1 METGSLRADK
11 DTGTCYSDG
20 LGNLSTK
27 ADSQVFDLV
36 IDPLT
41 DFKGEESVSYS
52 SSPQE
57 SYNLS
62 LPEKRQESLD
72 TRLRSTPDSESTEF
86 CSSLSQNEDKQK
98 GIPLLSSPLPSSQ
111 NLLDGLIDSHLWTS
125 DVSLA
130 NGSFVDGASG
140 TSKGVGGSSNPR
152 RLVVAEVH
160 RFGCHP
166 PCAGSPHDLASCP
179 VAAASVT
186 HDACQL
192 QDYNAKLRQNNKNE
206 ADPLKVLSEASS
218 ALALTET
225 LIGPLRIPP
234 VSQEVL
240 DQVLCTMEKKTVKQ
254 VSTANGGSSL
264 INTVTEKTSDLHSLP
279 GAINTNDIHTGKL
292 LGSLQSVL
300 QPRVHQLSTTKLQ
313 TFISAGNGQ
322 PDDVQ
327 LERIATTDVQTGV
340 TEPLRYDSVISLPE
354 EQRRTEQLTRKNS
367 RVITVPV
374 GMSDH
379 GPVEVYREVHQ
390 YPAGVITT
398 TVEKKS
404 YLGQSESEHRP
415 PSGPAKRKCR
425 SRKLK
430 QKRADHH
437 ASQSSIAS
445 GSSAGTS
452 VASGSTLISRSS
464 SELTPISRSQAAS
477 SKASLNDAR
486 SDAAGPIAKPVL
498 SAAIMQMR
506 QALEHVSNASDNHS
520 DKSSGG
526 AELSSNFS
534 DTSSNLST
542 LSDLSGY
549 EDEYIRIKRL
559 VSDAVIPPDDY
570 KKLVNKANSKSST
583 SKPMPVVD
591 YEKIIR
597 DLQAQKEDLE
607 IQLHRLSIQVQNAV
621 REKELYQ
628 QQLELMQTKITETN
642 QKQYFEVLKQRAN
655 LEGQLEMLKQELEN
669 TVYEKNQL
677 QSKISEALKES
688 ETNKDAAT
696 AAKESESKISARL
709 QKYEETNKNLEE
721 KLRNAEEKIQRISK
735 DYESSQ
741 SLIQEHIAKNEQLEM
756 RVSQFIDAETHMK
769 AELDGL
775 RSRLSHV
782 QEDCEAKTKA
792 QIQAE
797 TAANKS
803 TMELQKSNAS
813 SLWYQE
819 QLQIAQAARAKLQQ
833 DLLDT
838 KSSLAKITSEKD
850 TLEITVQTMKREA
863 EDGQARTVRE
873 KASLVAHLEALQAD
887 MAEREA
893 LVSQLERDRGSDTKL
908 MEDRR
913 QRLEQDRQRIH
924 KLRLDLADTERQL
937 DFVKDDLKHK
947 CSLLT
952 RYENEL
958 KDLRTSEAVNQEVL
972 GERDIRISNLEQ
984 TVDELKSSLSKHQ
997 EEGKIKDTSINILK
1011 EEKLKLEVRLAA
1023 ANNEK
1028 KEVDDAIIKVR
1039 EDMTKLSSNF
1049 YRMKHDLAAKDRQIE
1064 VHKKETEE
1072 ILKARTILE
1081 KKYEALEKKTT
1092 EDEEKKKLMKEM
1104 SELKLEIKELS
1115 STKEKAE
1122 SEQVGLKQILKS
1134 LEIEKKGLGE
1144 AVRLREEQIQNM
1156 QGSVEN
1162 YREAILKKD
1171 EELYVAHEQNSSLEK
1186 TYMELRRQWENLKE
1200 ETLAL
1205 RQDSEAYI
1213 EHEKLQKREKAELK
1227 ESIQKERKLKQ
1238 NMERKIESLVKLHEE
1253 EKAKILLEK
1262 ENNEK
1267 SLAELTK
1274 ALQTEKDERRKI
1286 YEKKEVIEQTQSN
1299 LLKEI
1304 QSLKEE
1310 NSQLQ
1315 SKLNEKI
1322 KELDKLSR
1330 SQKEKEDIISS
1341 IKTQLDNISK
1351 THHDTKKN
1359 LAQLQEE
1366 KDRSVGELTSKLQVK
1381 VGELDTLKKSQ
1392 SDAQSLIS
1400 RINQEKNRLNEQVTQ
1415 LLAENTHLKKTPIVN
1430 ATLVKD
1436 SAAANENKE
1445 GGKKKGGKN
1454 IDNLQREITALQA
1467 KVRESETKLKEVL
1480 KQKEGLESAMKNTK
1494 KESLLMRAK
1503 MKEFESLKL
1512 KCKELDACKEKLK
1525 GYEAFNLK
1533 LKDLE
1538 TKIEKQEMDITT
1550 LNSSLNETSCQ
1561 NIVLKERED
1570 ELCLQVDKLNKEKE
1584 DLQQKISNLEELYQ
1598 KSHENILQYQ
1608 VQLKHAE
1615 AEKEEWM
1622 VKFESLRDCIPER
1635 DTSTQPAV
1643 QLGVLGKGSNVDQT
1657 FGKGQ
1662 ERLGMSSAVDHDST
1676 QSMVS
1681 GRPMNNL
1688 GYLCETPHTTVMNG
1702 AQFDKTMADLQAQ
1715 VNLTSKALQ
1724 DKEKQIQTLQHRL
1737 SIYKEEE
1744 ARASSLSSSS
1754 VNSQVAGDHVLEESV
1769 PESVHKKKIHD
1780 LLQKIEQLRLSGGSD
1795 VCDGKAGKSGSAED
1809 KSSEIQSILA
1819 KVKSLE
1825 CAVESKNGEL
1835 EEVQTKMSLMTK
1847 EFQEKQRR
1855 YESNVRLLTRKLK
1868 EHMKGRKSAEKEMQ
1882 TQAEDHQ
1889 RILNEEQQRYSV
1901 LRCRYIE
1908 LEGRGES
1915 LEGQVASLES
1925 EVEEVRGALERSRQE
1940 AYDHHNNTLQLQK
1953 EIGRL
1958 QELDRTSDN
1967 LRQEV
1972 LSLKEIIAQ
1981 RDQQLKKMEHELRLH
1996 QEELE
2001 EVKSSSVTL
2010 SEKITSKEKELDDVR
2025 LMKEQLETEIQS
2037 LSQTLKTKEHAL
2049 SNAETR
2055 VAELESKNV
2064 ELQNSVIEMVSREQ
2078 QISSEIQ
2085 KAKEEKCLLSN
2096 ELENTRT
2103 QLKDSLA
2110 KIAAFESQI
2119 MVVEG
2124 QLKASSEELNQLKEQ
2139 LDAKVASHQ
2148 LTVEQLE
2155 QSVARARQEVA
2166 ALTTQLS
2173 QVQRERVSYQTQAV
2187 ELRTA
2192 LHTALGQLSIQKAER
2207 EAQEAEESTISSE
2220 AGVIPSPSPLD
2231 LTSLTQLMERSARP
2245 PQSTLPLTS
2254 LETCLSSLKQE
2265 VAILQTQL
2273 HNKQEALARET
2284 MLDTADDPFEE
2295 GKEPVPVQ
2303 NPVDDTNQSKV
2314 HDV

>member
-1 METGSLRADK
+1 M
-11 DTGTCYSDG
+11 
-20 LGNLSTK
+20 
-27 ADSQVFDLV
+27 
-36 IDPLT
+36 
-41 DFKGEESVSYS
+41 
-52 SSPQE
+52 
-57 SYNLS
+57 
-62 LPEKRQESLD
+62 
-72 TRLRSTPDSESTEF
+72 
-86 CSSLSQNEDKQK
+86 
-98 GIPLLSSPLPSSQ
+98 
-111 NLLDGLIDSHLWTS
+111 
-125 DVSLA
+125 
-130 NGSFVDGASG
+130 
-140 TSKGVGGSSNPR
+140 
-152 RLVVAEVH
+152 
-160 RFGCHP
+160 
-166 PCAGSPHDLASCP
+166 
-179 VAAASVT
+179 
-186 HDACQL
+186 
-192 QDYNAKLRQNNKNE
+192 
-206 ADPLKVLSEASS
+206 KVLSEASS

-240 DQVLCTMEKKTVKQ
+240 DQVLCTMEKKTIKQ
-254 VSTANGGSSL
+254 VSAANGGSPVV
-264 INTVTEKTSDLHSLP
+264 NAVTEKTSVLHPYSFP
-279 GAINTNDIHTGKL
+279 EPVNTKDIHTGKL

-300 QPRVHQLSTTKLQ
+300 QPKVHQLSTTKLQ
-313 TFISAGNGQ
+313 SFNPAGNGH
-322 PDDVQ
+322 PDDV
-327 LERIATTDVQTGV
+327 LMKNITSADVQAGV
-340 TEPLRYDSVISLPE
+340 TEPLRQNSVVSLPE
-354 EQRRTEQLTRKNS
+354 EQRSEQLVRKNS

-398 TVEKKS
+398 TVEKRS
-404 YLGQSESEHRP
+404 YIGQSESEHRP

-437 ASQSSIAS
+437 ASQSSVAS

-452 VASGSTLISRSS
+452 VASGSTLISQSS
-464 SELTPISRSQAAS
+464 SELTPISRSQASS
-477 SKASLNDAR
+477 SKTSLNDAR
-486 SDAAGPIAKPVL
+486 SDAAGPITRPVL

-570 KKLVNKANSKSST
+570 KKLVSKANSKSAT
-583 SKPMPVVD
+583 SKPVPVVD

-677 QSKISEALKES
+677 QSKISEAVKES
-688 ETNKDAAT
+688 EASKDAAT
-696 AAKESESKISARL
+696 TAKDAESKMSARL
-709 QKYEETNKNLEE
+709 QKYEDANKNLEE
-721 KLRNAEEKIQRISK
+721 NLRNAEEKIQRISK
-735 DYESSQ
+735 DYENSQ
-741 SLIQEHIAKNEQLEM
+741 SLIKDHISKNEQLEM
-756 RVSQFIDAETHMK
+756 RISQFMDAETNMK

-775 RSRLSHV
+775 KARLSQV
-782 QEDCEAKTKA
+782 QEDCEVKTKA

-803 TMELQKSNAS
+803 AMELQKSNAS

-863 EDGQARTVRE
+863 EDGQARAVRE

-937 DFVKDDLKHK
+937 DFVKDDLRHK

-997 EEGKIKDTSINILK
+997 EEGKTKDASINMLK

-1023 ANNEK
+1023 ASNEK

-1039 EDMTKLSSNF
+1039 EDMTKLSSSF

-1064 VHKKETEE
+1064 VHKKEAEE
-1072 ILKARTILE
+1072 LLKARTQIE
-1081 KKYEALEKKTT
+1081 KKYEALEKKTI
-1092 EDEEKKKLMKEM
+1092 EDEEKKKLVKEM
-1104 SELKLEIKELS
+1104 SELKQEIKELS
-1115 STKEKAE
+1115 LAREKAE
-1122 SEQVGLKQILKS
+1122 SEQVGLKQVLKS

-1186 TYMELRRQWENLKE
+1186 TYIELRRQWEALKE

-1205 RQDSEAYI
+1205 RQDSEAYM

-1253 EKAKILLEK
+1253 EKAKILSEK
-1262 ENNEK
+1262 QSNEK
-1267 SLAELTK
+1267 LVAELTK
-1274 ALQTEKDERRKI
+1274 ALQIEKDERSKVT
-1286 YEKKEVIEQTQSN
+1286 EKKEVIEQTHSA
-1299 LLKEI
+1299 LLKEL
-1304 QSLKEE
+1304 QLLKEE
-1310 NSQLQ
+1310 KSQLQ
-1315 SKLNEKI
+1315 GKLNEEI
-1322 KELDKLSR
+1322 KELDKFTR
-1330 SQKEKEDIISS
+1330 SHKEKEDIITSL
-1341 IKTQLDNISK
+1341 KTQLDTISK
-1351 THHDTKKN
+1351 THQDTKKN
-1359 LAQLQEE
+1359 LVHLQEE
-1366 KDRSVGELTSKLQVK
+1366 KDLSVRELTSKLQMK
-1381 VGELDTLKKSQ
+1381 IGELDTMKKTH

-1454 IDNLQREITALQA
+1454 IDNLQREILVLQT
-1467 KVRESETKLKEVL
+1467 KVRESDTKLKEVL
-1480 KQKEGLESAMKNTK
+1480 KQKEGLESTMKNTK

-1503 MKEFESLKL
+1503 MKEFESLKS
-1512 KCKELDACKEKLK
+1512 KCKELEACKEKLK
-1525 GYEAFNLK
+1525 DYEAFNLK

-1538 TKIEKQEMDITT
+1538 TKIENQEKDITT
-1550 LNSSLNETSCQ
+1550 LNSSLNETSGQ
-1561 NIVLKERED
+1561 NSILKERED
-1570 ELCLQVDKLNKEKE
+1570 ELCLRIDSLNKEKE
-1584 DLQQKISNLEELYQ
+1584 DLQQKISNLEELNQ
-1598 KSHENILQYQ
+1598 QSHENIMQYQ

-1622 VKFESLRDCIPER
+1622 AKFESLRDCIPER

-1643 QLGVLGKGSNVDQT
+1643 QLGFSGRGSSADQT
-1657 FGKGQ
+1657 FSKSQ
-1662 ERLGMSSAVDHDST
+1662 ERLGMSGMDHDST
-1676 QSMVS
+1676 QGLVP
-1681 GRPMNNL
+1681 GTPMNNL
-1688 GYLCETPHTTVMNG
+1688 GYLCESPHATVTNG

-1724 DKEKQIQTLQHRL
+1724 DKEEQIQNLQHRL

-1744 ARASSLSSSS
+1744 ARAPCLSSSS
-1754 VNSQVAGDHVLEESV
+1754 VNSQVAVESVLEDSV
-1769 PESVHKKKIHD
+1769 PESVYKKKIHD
-1780 LLQKIEQLRLSGGSD
+1780 LLQKIEQLRVSGETE
-1795 VCDGKAGKSGSAED
+1795 VCDSNSGKSAETN
-1809 KSSEIQSILA
+1809 SSEIQMMTA
-1819 KVKSLE
+1819 KVKSME
-1825 CAVESKNGEL
+1825 CEAESKNSEL
-1835 EEVQTKMSLMTK
+1835 EEVKTKMGVMTK

-1908 LEGRGES
+1908 LEGRSEA

-1925 EVEEVRGALERSRQE
+1925 EVEEVRGALERSREE

-1958 QELDRTSDN
+1958 QELGKTSDN

-1972 LSLKEIIAQ
+1972 LSLKETIAQ
-1981 RDQQLKKMEHELRLH
+1981 RDQQLKKMELELRLG
-1996 QEELE
+1996 QEELQ
-2001 EVKSSSVTL
+2001 KAHSSSSTV
-2010 SEKITSKEKELDDVR
+2010 SEKMATKEKELDDVR
-2025 LMKEQLETEIQS
+2025 LLKEQLEIEIQT
-2037 LSQTLKTKEHAL
+2037 LNQTLKTKEQDL
-2049 SNAETR
+2049 SGAEARIT
-2055 VAELESKNV
+2055 ELESKNAQ
-2064 ELQNSVIEMVSREQ
+2064 LQNSVKEIDSRTQ
-2078 QISSEIQ
+2078 QISSEMQ
-2085 KAKEEKCLLSN
+2085 KVKEEKLLLTN
-2096 ELENTRT
+2096 ELQNTKT
-2103 QLKDSLA
+2103 QLQDSVA

-2124 QLKASSEELNQLKEQ
+2124 QLKASSEEVNQVKEQ

-2148 LTVEQLE
+2148 MTVEQLE

-2166 ALTTQLS
+2166 ALTAQLS
-2173 QVQRERVSYQTQAV
+2173 QVQRERVSYQTQAM

-2192 LHTALGQLSIQKAER
+2192 LHTALGQLKIQKAER

-2245 PQSTLPLTS
+2245 PRSTLPLTS

-2273 HNKQEALARET
+2273 HNKQEALARES
-2284 MLDTADDPFEE
+2284 MLDTADDPVEE

-2303 NPVDDTNQSKV
+2303 KPVDDTNQSTV
-2314 HDV
+2314 QDI

>member
-1 METGSLRADK
+1 MK
-11 DTGTCYSDG
+11 I
-20 LGNLSTK
+20 NN
-27 ADSQVFDLV
+27 
-36 IDPLT
+36 T
-41 DFKGEESVSYS
+41 DFS
-52 SSPQE
+52 
-57 SYNLS
+57 
-62 LPEKRQESLD
+62 
-72 TRLRSTPDSESTEF
+72 F
-86 CSSLSQNEDKQK
+86 CF
-98 GIPLLSSPLPSSQ
+98 
-111 NLLDGLIDSHLWTS
+111 T
-125 DVSLA
+125 
-130 NGSFVDGASG
+130 
-140 TSKGVGGSSNPR
+140 
-152 RLVVAEVH
+152 
-160 RFGCHP
+160 
-166 PCAGSPHDLASCP
+166 
-179 VAAASVT
+179 
-186 HDACQL
+186 
-192 QDYNAKLRQNNKNE
+192 
-206 ADPLKVLSEASS
+206 
-218 ALALTET
+218 
-225 LIGPLRIPP
+225 GPLRIPP

-240 DQVLCTMEKKTVKQ
+240 DQVLCTMEKKTIKQ
-254 VSTANGGSSL
+254 VSAANGGSPVV
-264 INTVTEKTSDLHSLP
+264 NAVTEKTSDLHPYSFP
-279 GAINTNDIHTGKL
+279 EPVNAKDIPTGKL

-300 QPRVHQLSTTKLQ
+300 QPKVHKLSTTKLQ
-313 TFISAGNGQ
+313 TFSPAGNGH

-327 LERIATTDVQTGV
+327 IKSIASADIQAGV
-340 TEPLRYDSVISLPE
+340 TEPLKQISVVSLPE
-354 EQRRTEQLTRKNS
+354 EQRRSEQLVRKNS

-398 TVEKKS
+398 TVEKRS
-404 YLGQSESEHRP
+404 YIGQGESEHRP
-415 PSGPAKRKCR
+415 LSGPAKRKCR

-437 ASQSSIAS
+437 ASQSSVAS

-452 VASGSTLISRSS
+452 VASGSTLISQSS
-464 SELTPISRSQAAS
+464 SELTPISRSQASS
-477 SKASLNDAR
+477 SKTSLNDAR
-486 SDAAGPIAKPVL
+486 SDAAGPITRPVL

-570 KKLVNKANSKSST
+570 KKLVNKANSKSAT
-583 SKPMPVVD
+583 SKPVPVVD

-688 ETNKDAAT
+688 EASKDAAVV
-696 AAKESESKISARL
+696 AKDAESRMSARL
-709 QKYEETNKNLEE
+709 QKYEEANKNLEE
-721 KLRNAEEKIQRISK
+721 NLRNAEEKIQRISK
-735 DYESSQ
+735 DYENSQ
-741 SLIQEHIAKNEQLEM
+741 SLIKDHISKNEQLEM
-756 RVSQFIDAETHMK
+756 RISQFMDAETNMK

-775 RSRLSHV
+775 KARLSQV
-782 QEDCEAKTKA
+782 QEDCEVKTKA

-803 TMELQKSNAS
+803 AMELQKSNAS

-819 QLQIAQAARAKLQQ
+819 QLQIAQVARAKLQQ

-863 EDGQARTVRE
+863 EDGQARAVRE

-924 KLRLDLADTERQL
+924 KLRLDLGDTERQL

-984 TVDELKSSLSKHQ
+984 TVDELKSSVSKHQ
-997 EEGKIKDTSINILK
+997 EEGKTKDATINMLK

-1023 ANNEK
+1023 ASNEK

-1039 EDMTKLSSNF
+1039 EDMTKLSSSF

-1064 VHKKETEE
+1064 VHKKEAEE
-1072 ILKARTILE
+1072 LLTVRTQLE
-1081 KKYEALEKKTT
+1081 KKYEALEKKTI
-1092 EDEEKKKLMKEM
+1092 EDEEKKKLVKEM
-1104 SELKLEIKELS
+1104 SELKQEIKELS
-1115 STKEKAE
+1115 SAREKAE
-1122 SEQVGLKQILKS
+1122 SEQVGMKQVLKS

-1186 TYMELRRQWENLKE
+1186 TYIELRRQWESLKE

-1205 RQDSEAYI
+1205 RQESEAYM

-1253 EKAKILLEK
+1253 EKAKLLSEK
-1262 ENNEK
+1262 QNNEK
-1267 SLAELTK
+1267 TVAELTK
-1274 ALQTEKDERRKI
+1274 ALQIEKDERNKI
-1286 YEKKEVIEQTQSN
+1286 TEKKEVIEQTHSALLN
-1299 LLKEI
+1299 ELHLLK
-1304 QSLKEE
+1304 KEKTE
-1310 NSQLQ
+1310 LRG
-1315 SKLNEKI
+1315 KLNEEI
-1322 KELDKLSR
+1322 KELNDKLTR
-1330 SQKEKEDIISS
+1330 SQKEKDDIITSL
-1341 IKTQLDNISK
+1341 KTQLDTISK
-1351 THHDTKKN
+1351 THQDTKKN
-1359 LAQLQEE
+1359 LAHLQEE
-1366 KDRSVGELTSKLQVK
+1366 KDRSVKELTSKLQMK
-1381 VGELDTLKKSQ
+1381 IGELDTMKKSH

-1415 LLAENTHLKKTPIVN
+1415 LLAENTHLKKTPTVN

-1436 SAAANENKE
+1436 SAPANEHKE
-1445 GGKKKGGKN
+1445 GSKKKGGKN
-1454 IDNLQREITALQA
+1454 IDNLQREISVLQT
-1467 KVRESETKLKEVL
+1467 KVRENDTKLKDVL
-1480 KQKEGLESAMKNTK
+1480 KQKEGLESTMKNTK
-1494 KESLLMRAK
+1494 KENLLMRAK
-1503 MKEFESLKL
+1503 MKEFESLKS
-1512 KCKELDACKEKLK
+1512 KCKELEACKEKLK
-1525 GYEAFNLK
+1525 DYEAFNLK

-1538 TKIEKQEMDITT
+1538 TKIENQEKDITT
-1550 LNSSLNETSCQ
+1550 LNSSLNETSGQ
-1561 NIVLKERED
+1561 NSILKERED
-1570 ELCLQVDKLNKEKE
+1570 ELCLRIDILNKEKE
-1584 DLQQKISNLEELYQ
+1584 DLQQKISNLEELNQ
-1598 KSHENILQYQ
+1598 QSHENIMQYQ

-1622 VKFESLRDCIPER
+1622 AKFESLRDCIPER

-1643 QLGVLGKGSNVDQT
+1643 QLGFSGRGSSSNQT
-1657 FGKGQ
+1657 FSKNQ
-1662 ERLGMSSAVDHDST
+1662 ERLGMSAVDHDST
-1676 QSMVS
+1676 QGLVP
-1681 GRPMNNL
+1681 GAPMNNL
-1688 GYLCETPHTTVMNG
+1688 GYLCQPPHGTVTNG
-1702 AQFDKTMADLQAQ
+1702 TQFDKTMADLQAQ

-1724 DKEKQIQTLQHRL
+1724 DKEKQIQNLQHRL
-1737 SIYKEEE
+1737 SIYREEE
-1744 ARASSLSSSS
+1744 ARPPCLSSSS
-1754 VNSQVAGDHVLEESV
+1754 VSSQVAVESVSEDSV
-1769 PESVHKKKIHD
+1769 PESVYKKKIHD
-1780 LLQKIEQLRLSGGSD
+1780 LLQKIEQLRVSGETE
-1795 VCDGKAGKSGSAED
+1795 VCDSNSGRNAENN
-1809 KSSEIQSILA
+1809 SSEIQMMTA

-1825 CAVESKNGEL
+1825 CAAESKNSEL
-1835 EEVQTKMSLMTK
+1835 EEVKTKMAVMTK

-1901 LRCRYIE
+1901 LRCR
-1908 LEGRGES
+1908 
-1915 LEGQVASLES
+1915 
-1925 EVEEVRGALERSRQE
+1925 
-1940 AYDHHNNTLQLQK
+1940 
-1953 EIGRL
+1953 
-1958 QELDRTSDN
+1958 
-1967 LRQEV
+1967 
-1972 LSLKEIIAQ
+1972 
-1981 RDQQLKKMEHELRLH
+1981 
-1996 QEELE
+1996 
-2001 EVKSSSVTL
+2001 
-2010 SEKITSKEKELDDVR
+2010 
-2025 LMKEQLETEIQS
+2025 
-2037 LSQTLKTKEHAL
+2037 
-2049 SNAETR
+2049 
-2055 VAELESKNV
+2055 
-2064 ELQNSVIEMVSREQ
+2064 
-2078 QISSEIQ
+2078 
-2085 KAKEEKCLLSN
+2085 
-2096 ELENTRT
+2096 
-2103 QLKDSLA
+2103 
-2110 KIAAFESQI
+2110 
-2119 MVVEG
+2119 
-2124 QLKASSEELNQLKEQ
+2124 
-2139 LDAKVASHQ
+2139 
-2148 LTVEQLE
+2148 
-2155 QSVARARQEVA
+2155 
-2166 ALTTQLS
+2166 
-2173 QVQRERVSYQTQAV
+2173 
-2187 ELRTA
+2187 
-2192 LHTALGQLSIQKAER
+2192 
-2207 EAQEAEESTISSE
+2207 
-2220 AGVIPSPSPLD
+2220 
-2231 LTSLTQLMERSARP
+2231 
-2245 PQSTLPLTS
+2245 
-2254 LETCLSSLKQE
+2254 
-2265 VAILQTQL
+2265 
-2273 HNKQEALARET
+2273 
-2284 MLDTADDPFEE
+2284 
-2295 GKEPVPVQ
+2295 
-2303 NPVDDTNQSKV
+2303 
-2314 HDV
+2314 